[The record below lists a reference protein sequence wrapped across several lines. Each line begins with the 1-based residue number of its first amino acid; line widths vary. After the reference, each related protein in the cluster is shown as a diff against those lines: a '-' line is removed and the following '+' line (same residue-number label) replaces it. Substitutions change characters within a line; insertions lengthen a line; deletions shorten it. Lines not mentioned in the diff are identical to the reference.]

1 VLTSLYREIG
11 RVKVK
16 KAKEPTKEK
25 EPGATDDPD
34 HDGIVGAA
42 DKCPKEA
49 EDKDGFQDDDGCPDN
64 DNDGDGIPDA
74 ADKCPNEAEDKDSF
88 QDDDGCPDPDN
99 DNDGV
104 PDAADKCPDQPE
116 TKNGYLD
123 DDGCPDEVPAAVTAV
138 LGTVTVSFKA
148 NSADITGSTKALD
161 NVAKALVDVKDVKVE
176 VGAHTDDIA

>member
-34 HDGIVGAA
+34 HDGIVGAQ

-49 EDKDGFQDDDGCPDN
+49 EDKDGFQDDDGCPDP
-64 DNDGDGIPDA
+64 DNAGDGIADA
-74 ADKCPNEAEDKDSF
+74 ADKCPNEAEDKDDF

-99 DNDGV
+99 DNDGI
-104 PDAADKCPDQPE
+104 PDAADKCPDQAE
-116 TKNGYLD
+116 TKNGFQD
-123 DDGCPDEVPAAVTAV
+123 DDGCPDELPAAVTGVIGPIAIN
-138 LGTVTVSFKA
+138 FKA
-148 NSADITGSTKALD
+148 NSDAFAGSTAALD
-161 NVAKALVDVKDVKVE
+161 KVAKALSD
-176 VGAHTDDIA
+176 AS